1 MSTLAD
7 RTKKVTAKQKL
18 QKSIYARS
26 SRSSHASNLS
36 RSSKPSQR
44 SEPLPSHLQPPP
56 PSQISQPAKAER
68 SSKTERI
75 LNTATDIQRSVRPNS
90 VVIKSML
97 ESAQEASDGLKNR
110 RNTQAK
116 AKEEDDENENTFQ
129 VGALYV
135 IPVGVQLTRNR
146 NKLALDNQC
155 FALKGG
161 SSGLKMSPCFYNE
174 LVQSGLGAQSQRFND
189 PSLIFKKSMSFDD
202 IITHLWQALP
212 LLMEHLDDDNSVT
225 ANPFHPTIYRNDEY
239 KFLPNLLFF
248 VKEGRRLEHVGNQVL
263 FPNGRDLFELCFKSK
278 KTGLHDR
285 ILFLATLETIPTSTQ
300 RLWCTATIFSREQ
313 AIDPVVALKRLKAQ
327 DETAKKDR
335 KGKGKALFF
344 LASDSGSSESS
355 NELEPESPAA
365 LSSTQKLKRKR
376 SSVGDEALEERNS
389 KRPKTK
395 EYIEISDLDEN
406 SAKVRFTDSEDQEE
420 SSEGVNDHGD
430 LKDPGIEDRGDEG
443 DEGDEGEDSP
453 GFKKVEVS
461 LKDESRRSSSS
472 SGSSTASSE
481 QEAGKDRVDEDDE
494 DDDDEEED
502 SWGNWT

>member
-7 RTKKVTAKQKL
+7 RTKKATAKQKL
-18 QKSIYARS
+18 QKSIYTRS
-26 SRSSHASNLS
+26 SRSSRASNLS
-36 RSSKPSQR
+36 RSSQR

-68 SSKTERI
+68 NSSKTGRI
-75 LNTATDIQRSVRPNS
+75 LNAATDIQQSVRPNS

-97 ESAQEASDGLKNR
+97 ESAQEASDGLKSR
-110 RNTQAK
+110 RNMQAK

-135 IPVGVQLTRNR
+135 IPMGVQLTRNR
-146 NKLALDNQC
+146 NKLALDDQC

-161 SSGLKMSPCFYNE
+161 SSGLKMSPRFYNE

-189 PSLIFKKSMSFDD
+189 PSLTFKKSMLFDD

-212 LLMEHLDDDNSVT
+212 LLMEHLDDDDNSVT
-225 ANPFHPTIYRNDEY
+225 ANPFHPTIYRNDEH

-248 VKEGRRLEHVGNQVL
+248 VKEGRRLEHVGNQLL

-285 ILFLATLETIPTSTQ
+285 ILFLATLETILISTQ
-300 RLWCTATIFSREQ
+300 RLWRTATIFSREQ
-313 AIDPVVALKRLKAQ
+313 VIDPLVALERLKAQ

-355 NELEPESPAA
+355 NELEPESPPAF
-365 LSSTQKLKRKR
+365 SSTQKLKRKC
-376 SSVGDEALEERNS
+376 SSVDDEALEERNN
-389 KRPKTK
+389 KRHKTSPAK
-395 EYIEISDLDEN
+395 EYVEISDLDEN
-406 SAKVRFTDSEDQEE
+406 GAKVRFTDSEDQEA
-420 SSEGVNDHGD
+420 SSEGGKDQDN
-430 LKDPGIEDRGDEG
+430 LKDSGVEDIGNNKD
-443 DEGDEGEDSP
+443 DDSP
-453 GFKKVEVS
+453 GFQKVEVN
-461 LKDESRRSSSS
+461 LKNQSRHSISSSGSS

-481 QEAGKDRVDEDDE
+481 QDVAKDKDDE
-494 DDDDEEED
+494 DDDEDEED
-502 SWGNWT
+502 SWDNWT

>member
-1 MSTLAD
+1 
-7 RTKKVTAKQKL
+7 
-18 QKSIYARS
+18 
-26 SRSSHASNLS
+26 
-36 RSSKPSQR
+36 
-44 SEPLPSHLQPPP
+44 
-56 PSQISQPAKAER
+56 ISQPAKAER
-68 SSKTERI
+68 NSSKTERI
-75 LNTATDIQRSVRPNS
+75 LNAATDIQRFVWPNS

-135 IPVGVQLTRNR
+135 IPVGVQLTRNQ
-146 NKLALDNQC
+146 NKLALDDQC

-161 SSGLKMSPCFYNE
+161 SSGLKMSPRFYNE

-225 ANPFHPTIYRNDEY
+225 ANPFHPTIYRNDEH
-239 KFLPNLLFF
+239 KFLLNLLFF
-248 VKEGRRLEHVGNQVL
+248 VKEGRRLEHVRNQLL
-263 FPNGRDLFELCFKSK
+263 FPNGCDLFELCFKSK
-278 KTGLHDR
+278 KTGLHDK

-300 RLWCTATIFSREQ
+300 RLWRTATIFSPEQ
-313 AIDPVVALKRLKAQ
+313 AIDPVVALERLKAQ

-344 LASDSGSSESS
+344 LASDSESSESS
-355 NELEPESPAA
+355 NELEPESPAT

-389 KRPKTK
+389 KRPKTSLAK
-395 EYIEISDLDEN
+395 EYIEVSDLDEN
-406 SAKVRFTDSEDQEE
+406 SAKVRFTDSEDQEA
-420 SSEGVNDHGD
+420 SSEGGNDQGD
-430 LKDPGIEDRGDEG
+430 LTDPGIEDRGDKG
-443 DEGDEGEDSP
+443 DKGD
-453 GFKKVEVS
+453 KVS

-481 QEAGKDRVDEDDE
+481 QDAGEDKVDE
-494 DDDDEEED
+494 DDDDKEED
-502 SWGNWT
+502 SWDNWT

>member
-1 MSTLAD
+1 
-7 RTKKVTAKQKL
+7 
-18 QKSIYARS
+18 
-26 SRSSHASNLS
+26 
-36 RSSKPSQR
+36 
-44 SEPLPSHLQPPP
+44 
-56 PSQISQPAKAER
+56 
-68 SSKTERI
+68 
-75 LNTATDIQRSVRPNS
+75 
-90 VVIKSML
+90 ML

-135 IPVGVQLTRNR
+135 IPVGVQLTRNS
-146 NKLALDNQC
+146 NKLALDDQC

-161 SSGLKMSPCFYNE
+161 SSGLKMSPRFYNE

-189 PSLIFKKSMSFDD
+189 PSLTFKKSMSFDD

-225 ANPFHPTIYRNDEY
+225 ANPFHPTIYRNDEH
-239 KFLPNLLFF
+239 KFLPTLLFF
-248 VKEGRRLEHVGNQVL
+248 VKEGRSLEHVGNQLL

-300 RLWCTATIFSREQ
+300 RLWRTATIFSREQ
-313 AIDPVVALKRLKAQ
+313 AIDPVVALERLKAQ

-376 SSVGDEALEERNS
+376 SSVDDEALEERNS
-389 KRPKTK
+389 KRPKTSLAK

-406 SAKVRFTDSEDQEE
+406 SAKVRFTDSEDEEE

-461 LKDESRRSSSS
+461 LKDKSRRSSSS

-481 QEAGKDRVDEDDE
+481 QDAGKDRVDE

-502 SWGNWT
+502 SWDNWT